1 MRQTPQY
8 EIPLGLKL
16 FSNQDDGDAVSS
28 VQGVHKKS
36 GFGLGLS
43 LKMMPTEK
51 ADSFVE
57 SMKHEETIELKV
69 SMLED
74 EKTSN
79 NSDKVPVN
87 VEVTDMDFDA
97 KELEK
102 NLNEQNTHSVINE
115 S

>member
-16 FSNQDDGDAVSS
+16 FGNQDDGDAVSS
-28 VQGVHKKS
+28 VHGVHKKSS

-51 ADSFVE
+51 CDSFVE
-57 SMKHEETIELKV
+57 SMKHEETVELKV

-79 NSDKVPVN
+79 SSDKEPVN
-87 VEVTDMDFDA
+87 VEVTDMDFDT
-97 KELEK
+97 KELEN
-102 NLNEQNTHSVINE
+102 NLNE
-115 S
+115 